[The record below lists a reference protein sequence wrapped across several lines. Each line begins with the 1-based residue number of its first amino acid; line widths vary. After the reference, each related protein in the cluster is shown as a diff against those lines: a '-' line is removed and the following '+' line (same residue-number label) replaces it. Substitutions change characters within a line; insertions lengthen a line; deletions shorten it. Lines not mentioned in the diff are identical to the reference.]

1 MYMVEG
7 VLVGECGKGGFMEQ
21 EDEKNVQSV
30 VGWQQEILYIK
41 KTRDFLIH

>member
-7 VLVGECGKGGFMEQ
+7 VLVREWGEGGFVEQ
-21 EDEKNVQSV
+21 EDEKNV
-30 VGWQQEILYIK
+30 GWQRVILYIK